1 VGRMRKS
8 VMLMT
13 VGESPADRSADNC
26 ALSVSQRIAAMINL
40 VDCLRKVIS
49 PAPFASQLRVRSAF
63 DSQRIVERAP
73 ASSHT
78 FQGEEDSRPKTR
90 HQSLSHGRRRAV
102 NLGQIVLLLPFG
114 PWAAHIVQLGAVVVE
129 QCLG

>member
-40 VDCLRKVIS
+40 VDCSTSCQTTLDRCPKCDLAGSVCL
-49 PAPFASQLRVRSAF
+49 ATEGQVRF
-63 DSQRIVERAP
+63 
-73 ASSHT
+73 
-78 FQGEEDSRPKTR
+78 
-90 HQSLSHGRRRAV
+90 
-102 NLGQIVLLLPFG
+102 
-114 PWAAHIVQLGAVVVE
+114 
-129 QCLG
+129 